1 MEFSTRGFIVIAQSA
16 LICYLTFTSTNCH
29 ILRLH
34 CKMFANFS
42 VKVEGHLLEGFT
54 IAQPEY
60 VDIHECFGHC
70 LHNPW
75 CRSVNV
81 RILGSRTCQLNS
93 RTILNSTNSSL
104 LLKDQNWDF
113 YTTDYTEKLIG
124 QNCKARNPCPVN
136 NLCIDTCDCPG
147 YQCIENNLGASNGV
161 IDAGV
166 CASNPCKNGG
176 TCVEVANQWLCNC
189 RPGFI
194 GAVCYPDCGQTLT
207 GSSGVIASKN
217 FPELYPRQH
226 KCTWKIDV
234 GTGFKVKLEFLS
246 FNVEEDTHKC
256 YDYVKI
262 TQGLS
267 NSQILMECGTDLPG
281 TITSTDSTVQI
292 DFYSDNVIAR
302 TGFELIWSKI

>member
-1 MEFSTRGFIVIAQSA
+1 
-16 LICYLTFTSTNCH
+16 
-29 ILRLH
+29 
-34 CKMFANFS
+34 MFANFS

-113 YTTDYTEKLIG
+113 YTTDYTEKLKSPMLDVSAYFI
-124 QNCKARNPCPVN
+124 
-136 NLCIDTCDCPG
+136 TFT
-147 YQCIENNLGASNGV
+147 
-161 IDAGV
+161 DAGV